1 MNSRNRY
8 ICLLF
13 GLCAVFSFTSALG
26 FDFSELE
33 KAVSETTLDNGLK
46 VIVMERHDAPVVSC
60 VTFANV
66 GGANDPADY
75 TGIAHMLEHMAF
87 KGTTTIGT
95 TDIEAE
101 LAAMA
106 VEDSVLM
113 LIRAEKAKGKKTDPT
128 RLEALEAEFEA
139 AKENARQYM
148 KVNAWDGLLEEEGAV
163 GINAGT
169 GKDNTTYIMS
179 LPSNKIELWMYMESE
194 RFKNLV
200 LRSMYQEQLVIAEER
215 RQQFENNPIM
225 RTLGMLQATA
235 FEAHPY
241 GVPVVGHMSD
251 IMNYTRPAVRKYFE
265 ENYVPRN
272 LVVAIVGDVDAKKVL
287 KMADK
292 YFGRLEDRPKPEPIA
307 TVEPEQEGE
316 RFASLEDPSQP
327 LLVAGYHI
335 PSSTDPDWPAVTTMM
350 SYLGDGRTSPL
361 YENLVKEKKIAS
373 AVGCQWWPGSAY
385 PCLCMFYAIP
395 SPESTND
402 ECHEQILT
410 EIERLKTE
418 PLAPEAIDKIK
429 AQAKAG
435 FINGLRSN
443 LGLAQQLASFQN
455 YWGDWREAFKEI
467 DRINAVTPEEVQ
479 RVANKY
485 LVKNNRT
492 VVQLNTTEN

>member
-8 ICLLF
+8 ICLLI
-13 GLCAVFSFTSALG
+13 GLCAVFSFTSAFG

-66 GGANDPADY
+66 GGANDPNNL

-95 TDIEAE
+95 TDIDAE

-106 VEDSVLM
+106 VEDSLVA
-113 LIRAEKAKGKKTDPT
+113 LIRTERLKGRLADQA
-128 RLEALEAEFEA
+128 RLEALEAEFEV
-139 AKENARQYM
+139 AKEAARAFI
-148 KVNAWDGLLEEEGAV
+148 KTNAWDGLLEEEGAV

-179 LPSNKIELWMYMESE
+179 LPSNKVELWMYMESE

-200 LRSMYQEQLVIAEER
+200 LRSMYQEKQVVAEER
-215 RQQFENNPIM
+215 RQQFDNSPIM
-225 RTLGMLQATA
+225 RTLGMLQAIA

-241 GVPVVGHMSD
+241 GIPVVGHMSD
-251 IMNYTRPAVRKYFE
+251 IQNFTRASVRAYFE
-265 ENYVPRN
+265 ENYVPSN
-272 LVVAIVGDVDAKKVL
+272 MIVSIVGDVKAKDVL
-287 KMADK
+287 KMAEK
-292 YFGRLEDRPKPEPIA
+292 YFGRLEAKPKPDPIA
-307 TVEPEQEGE
+307 TVEPEQSGE
-316 RFASLEDPSQP
+316 RFATLEDPSQP
-327 LLVAGYHI
+327 LLVSGYHI
-335 PSSTDPDWPAVTTMM
+335 PSNTDPDWPAVTTMM
-350 SYLGDGRTSPL
+350 NYLGDGRTSPL

-373 AVGCQWWPGSAY
+373 VVGAQWWPGSAY
-385 PCLCMFYAIP
+385 PCLCMIYAMP
-395 SPESTND
+395 APESTND
-402 ECHEQILT
+402 ACHEQILA

-418 PLAPEAIDKIK
+418 PLPVEAIDKIK

-443 LGLAQQLASFQN
+443 LGLANQLASFQN
-455 YWGDWREAFKEI
+455 YWGDWREAFKEL

-485 LVKNNRT
+485 LVATNRT
-492 VVQLNTTEN
+492 VVHLNTVEN